1 MFAKTTLVL
10 ITILQALTL
19 AMTIISFT
27 IYPVYAQTSVG
38 SDMSSSMIESARMHI
53 RAADKAL
60 ASGNATGAL
69 DQVNFAQMQLSMMG
83 MKNMGTMNEQQ
94 VKEFMKGGGSGNSST
109 SSRGGGAS
117 APNMDSLPED
127 CLFGDDGML
136 QCRFPR

>member
-1 MFAKTTLVL
+1 MLIKIRIAMFA
-10 ITILQALTL
+10 
-19 AMTIISFT
+19 IIAAFWFVVVASSFS
-27 IYPVYAQTSVG
+27 IYAVYAQTNSNN
-38 SDMSSSMIESARMHI
+38 MSSSMFESARMHI

-117 APNMDSLPED
+117 ASNMDSLPQD

>member
-1 MFAKTTLVL
+1 ML
-10 ITILQALTL
+10 IKIKI
-19 AMTIISFT
+19 AMIAIIVAFWFVVVASSFS
-27 IYPVYAQTSVG
+27 IYAVYAQTNSNN
-38 SDMSSSMIESARMHI
+38 MSSSMIESARMHI

-117 APNMDSLPED
+117 APNMDSLPQD

-136 QCRFPR
+136 QCRFPK

>member
-1 MFAKTTLVL
+1 ML
-10 ITILQALTL
+10 IKIKI
-19 AMTIISFT
+19 AMIAIIVAFWFVVVASSFS
-27 IYPVYAQTSVG
+27 IYAVYAQTNSNN
-38 SDMSSSMIESARMHI
+38 MSSSMIESARMHI

-69 DQVNFAQMQLSMMG
+69 DQVTFAQMQLSMMG

-94 VKEFMKGGGSGNSST
+94 VKEFMKGGGSGNNST

>member
-19 AMTIISFT
+19 AMTIISFS

-38 SDMSSSMIESARMHI
+38 SNMSSSMIESARMHI

-94 VKEFMKGGGSGNSST
+94 VKEFMKGGALT
-109 SSRGGGAS
+109 
-117 APNMDSLPED
+117 PNMNAVPENCIVLNGGVLRCRDSLTQSYSFLTP
-127 CLFGDDGML
+127 
-136 QCRFPR
+136 

>member
-1 MFAKTTLVL
+1 MLIKIKIAMIAIIAAFWLVVV
-10 ITILQALTL
+10 AS
-19 AMTIISFT
+19 SFS

-38 SDMSSSMIESARMHI
+38 SNNMSSSMIESARMHI

-94 VKEFMKGGGSGNSST
+94 VKEFMKE
-109 SSRGGGAS
+109 GAS
-117 APNMDSLPED
+117 TPNMNAVPENCIVLNGGVLRCRDSLTQSYSFLTP
-127 CLFGDDGML
+127 
-136 QCRFPR
+136 

>member
-27 IYPVYAQTSVG
+27 IYPVYAQTSG
-38 SDMSSSMIESARMHI
+38 GNNMSSSMIESARMHI

-94 VKEFMKGGGSGNSST
+94 VKEFMKGGAST
-109 SSRGGGAS
+109 
-117 APNMDSLPED
+117 PNMNAVPENCIVLNGGVLRCRDSLTQSYSFLTP
-127 CLFGDDGML
+127 
-136 QCRFPR
+136 

>member
-1 MFAKTTLVL
+1 MFAKITLVL

-27 IYPVYAQTSVG
+27 IYPVYAQTSGG
-38 SDMSSSMIESARMHI
+38 SNMSSSMIESARMHI

-94 VKEFMKGGGSGNSST
+94 VKEFMKGGAST
-109 SSRGGGAS
+109 PNINAVPENCIVLNGGVLRCR
-117 APNMDSLPED
+117 DSLTQSYSFLTP
-127 CLFGDDGML
+127 
-136 QCRFPR
+136 

>member
-1 MFAKTTLVL
+1 MIA
-10 ITILQALTL
+10 
-19 AMTIISFT
+19 IIAAFWFVVVASSFS
-27 IYPVYAQTSVG
+27 IYPVYAQTNSNN
-38 SDMSSSMIESARMHI
+38 MSSSMIESARMHI

>member
-1 MFAKTTLVL
+1 MFAKTTVVL

-27 IYPVYAQTSVG
+27 IYPVYAQTSGG
-38 SDMSSSMIESARMHI
+38 SNMSSSMIESARMHI

-94 VKEFMKGGGSGNSST
+94 VKEFMKE
-109 SSRGGGAS
+109 GAS
-117 APNMDSLPED
+117 TPNMNAVPENCIVLNGGVLRCRDSLTQSYSFLTP
-127 CLFGDDGML
+127 
-136 QCRFPR
+136 

>member
-38 SDMSSSMIESARMHI
+38 SNMSSSMIESARMHI

-94 VKEFMKGGGSGNSST
+94 VKEFMKGGAST
-109 SSRGGGAS
+109 
-117 APNMDSLPED
+117 PNMNAVPENCIVLNGGVLRCRDSLTQSYSFLTP
-127 CLFGDDGML
+127 
-136 QCRFPR
+136 

>member
-1 MFAKTTLVL
+1 MFAKITLVL
-10 ITILQALTL
+10 IPILQALTL

-27 IYPVYAQTSVG
+27 IYPVNAQTSGG
-38 SDMSSSMIESARMHI
+38 SNMSSSMIESARMHI

-94 VKEFMKGGGSGNSST
+94 VKEFMKGGAST
-109 SSRGGGAS
+109 
-117 APNMDSLPED
+117 PNMNAVPENCIVLNGGVLRCRDSLTQSYSFLTP
-127 CLFGDDGML
+127 
-136 QCRFPR
+136 

>member
-19 AMTIISFT
+19 AMTIISFS
-27 IYPVYAQTSVG
+27 IYPVYAQTSGG
-38 SDMSSSMIESARMHI
+38 SNMSSSMIESARMHI

-94 VKEFMKGGGSGNSST
+94 VKEFMKGGAST
-109 SSRGGGAS
+109 
-117 APNMDSLPED
+117 PNMNAVPENCIVLNGGVLRCRDSLTQSYSFLTP
-127 CLFGDDGML
+127 
-136 QCRFPR
+136 

>member
-1 MFAKTTLVL
+1 MFAKITLVL
-10 ITILQALTL
+10 IPILQALTL

-27 IYPVYAQTSVG
+27 IYPVYAQTSGG
-38 SDMSSSMIESARMHI
+38 SNMSSSMIESARMHI

-94 VKEFMKGGGSGNSST
+94 VKEFMKGGA
-109 SSRGGGAS
+109 SR
-117 APNMDSLPED
+117 PNMNAVPENCIVLNGGVLRCRDSLTQSYSFLTP
-127 CLFGDDGML
+127 
-136 QCRFPR
+136 

>member
-1 MFAKTTLVL
+1 MFAKITLVL
-10 ITILQALTL
+10 IPILQALTL

-38 SDMSSSMIESARMHI
+38 SNMSSSMIESARMHI

-94 VKEFMKGGGSGNSST
+94 VKEFMKGGAST
-109 SSRGGGAS
+109 
-117 APNMDSLPED
+117 PNMNAVPENCIVLNGGVLRCRDSLTQSYSFLTP
-127 CLFGDDGML
+127 
-136 QCRFPR
+136 

>member
-1 MFAKTTLVL
+1 MLIKIKIAMIAIIAAFWLVVV
-10 ITILQALTL
+10 AS
-19 AMTIISFT
+19 SFS
-27 IYPVYAQTSVG
+27 IYAVYAQTNSNN
-38 SDMSSSMIESARMHI
+38 MSSSMIESARMHI

-69 DQVNFAQMQLSMMG
+69 DQVNFAQMQ
-83 MKNMGTMNEQQ
+83 
-94 VKEFMKGGGSGNSST
+94 GGGSGNSST

>member
-19 AMTIISFT
+19 AMTIISFS

-38 SDMSSSMIESARMHI
+38 SNISSSMIESARMHI
-53 RAADKAL
+53 RAVDKAL

-94 VKEFMKGGGSGNSST
+94 VKEFMKGGALT
-109 SSRGGGAS
+109 
-117 APNMDSLPED
+117 PNMNAVPENCIVLNGGVLRCRDSLTQSYSFLTP
-127 CLFGDDGML
+127 
-136 QCRFPR
+136 

>member
-1 MFAKTTLVL
+1 MLIKIKIAMIAIIAAFWLVVV
-10 ITILQALTL
+10 AS
-19 AMTIISFT
+19 SFS
-27 IYPVYAQTSVG
+27 IYAVYAQTNSNN
-38 SDMSSSMIESARMHI
+38 MSSSMIESARMHI

-94 VKEFMKGGGSGNSST
+94 VKEFMKGGGSS
-109 SSRGGGAS
+109 AS
-117 APNMDSLPED
+117 NMDSLPQD

-136 QCRFPR
+136 QCRFPK

>member
-27 IYPVYAQTSVG
+27 IYPVYAQTSGG
-38 SDMSSSMIESARMHI
+38 SNMSSSMIESARMHI

-94 VKEFMKGGGSGNSST
+94 VKEFMKGGALTTNMNAVPENCIVLN
-109 SSRGGGAS
+109 GGVLRCR
-117 APNMDSLPED
+117 DSLTQSYSFLTP
-127 CLFGDDGML
+127 
-136 QCRFPR
+136 

>member
-1 MFAKTTLVL
+1 MLIKIKIAMIAIIAAFWLVVV
-10 ITILQALTL
+10 AS
-19 AMTIISFT
+19 SFS
-27 IYPVYAQTSVG
+27 IYAVYAQTNSNN
-38 SDMSSSMIESARMHI
+38 MSSSMIESARMHI

-109 SSRGGGAS
+109 SSRVGGAS

>member
-1 MFAKTTLVL
+1 MIA
-10 ITILQALTL
+10 
-19 AMTIISFT
+19 IIVAFWFVVVASSFS
-27 IYPVYAQTSVG
+27 IYAVYAQTNSNN
-38 SDMSSSMIESARMHI
+38 MSSSMIESARMHI

-94 VKEFMKGGGSGNSST
+94 VKEFMKGGGSSNSST

-117 APNMDSLPED
+117 APNMDSLPQD

-136 QCRFPR
+136 QCRFPK

>member
-1 MFAKTTLVL
+1 MFAKITLVL
-10 ITILQALTL
+10 IPILQALTL

-27 IYPVYAQTSVG
+27 IYPVYAQTSGG
-38 SDMSSSMIESARMHI
+38 SNMSSSMIESARMHI

-94 VKEFMKGGGSGNSST
+94 VKEFMKGGAST
-109 SSRGGGAS
+109 
-117 APNMDSLPED
+117 PNMNAVPENCIVLNGGVLRCRDSLTQSYSFLTP
-127 CLFGDDGML
+127 
-136 QCRFPR
+136 

>member
-1 MFAKTTLVL
+1 MLIKIKIAMIAIIAAFWLVVV
-10 ITILQALTL
+10 AS
-19 AMTIISFT
+19 SFS
-27 IYPVYAQTSVG
+27 IYAVYAQTNSNN
-38 SDMSSSMIESARMHI
+38 MFSSMIESARMHI

-60 ASGNATGAL
+60 ASGNATGAI
-69 DQVNFAQMQLSMMG
+69 DQVYFAQMQLSMMG

>member
-19 AMTIISFT
+19 AMTIISFS

-38 SDMSSSMIESARMHI
+38 SNISSSMIESARMHI

-94 VKEFMKGGGSGNSST
+94 VKEFMKGGAST
-109 SSRGGGAS
+109 
-117 APNMDSLPED
+117 PNMNAVPENCIVLNGGVLRCRDSLTQSYSFLTP
-127 CLFGDDGML
+127 
-136 QCRFPR
+136 

>member
-27 IYPVYAQTSVG
+27 IYPVYAQTSGG
-38 SDMSSSMIESARMHI
+38 SNMSSSMIESARMHI

-94 VKEFMKGGGSGNSST
+94 VKEFMKGG
-109 SSRGGGAS
+109 AS
-117 APNMDSLPED
+117 APNMNAVPENCIVLNGGVLRCRDSLTQSYSFLTP
-127 CLFGDDGML
+127 
-136 QCRFPR
+136 

>member
-1 MFAKTTLVL
+1 MFAKITLVL
-10 ITILQALTL
+10 IPILQALTL

-27 IYPVYAQTSVG
+27 IYPVYAQTSGG
-38 SDMSSSMIESARMHI
+38 SNMSSSMIESARMHI

-109 SSRGGGAS
+109 SSLGGGAS
-117 APNMDSLPED
+117 ASNMDSLPQD